1 MEISFKT
8 HDFDSSKSMIEYMKS
23 MFSNRCTNSSL
34 ELKIG
39 KNIIPQI
46 VIRCT
51 IEKITRDF
59 LWSRALDVSHD
70 HLVSCCHKKEYG
82 LSLGNVVYNI
92 VLVAKWLWCF
102 PLECHSWWHQVIWS
116 KYHLDRNGW
125 ATNITAQASVS
136 IHCKFISQGY
146 TTFTALLSLKV

>member
-1 MEISFKT
+1 
-8 HDFDSSKSMIEYMKS
+8 MIEYMKS

-59 LWSRALDVSHD
+59 LWSGALDVSHD

-102 PLECHSWWHQVIWS
+102 PLELYSLSHKMIF
-116 KYHLDRNGW
+116 R
-125 ATNITAQASVS
+125 VS
-136 IHCKFISQGY
+136 M
-146 TTFTALLSLKV
+146 ALVGTGGMLIQPPKLLILSLRNSFVKVIYCR